1 MGRGVVRFRSKA
13 TPSVLTYLAAVLWL
27 ALTLSLATWWLVFG
41 LQQANRL
48 RDLGGQAAVEL
59 GHVQRMLV
67 WEGTFLLGLV
77 LAGGL
82 AIVIAIRR
90 EQVRQRAVQ
99 TFFMSFTHDLKTAL
113 ASLQLQA
120 EILREDLPAAAGNP
134 NLDRLLMD
142 ARRLQLQLENSLY
155 FAEPHGDLML
165 EPVDLQA
172 LVTRIA
178 GDWPEMA
185 VTVAGDGLVLADR
198 RALESV
204 VRNLLQNAAVHG
216 GARTLAVRIERG
228 AGGRVVATVTDDGRG
243 ATAETVRRLGEPF
256 VRPAVTSGTG
266 VGLHVCRQLMQRMQG
281 DLQFGS
287 AGARGFT
294 VVLQLAE
301 VR

>member
-1 MGRGVVRFRSKA
+1 VKFKTKA
-13 TPSVLTYLAAVLWL
+13 TPGVLTYLAAILWL
-27 ALTLSLATWWLVFG
+27 ALTLSLATWWLIFG
-41 LQQANRL
+41 LQQADRL
-48 RDLGGQAAVEL
+48 RTLGGPEAQRLEY
-59 GHVQRMLV
+59 VQRMLT
-67 WEGTFLLGLV
+67 WEGTFLIGLV
-77 LAGGL
+77 VCGGV
-82 AIVIAIRR
+82 AIVVAIRR
-90 EQVRQRAVQ
+90 EQLRQRAVQ

-165 EPVDLQA
+165 EPVDLQT

-178 GDWPEMA
+178 ADWPEMS
-185 VTVAGDGLVLADR
+185 VSVAGDGLVLADR

-216 GARTLAVRIERG
+216 GARSLAVRIERG
-228 AGGRVVATVTDDGRG
+228 AGGRVVAIVHDDGRG
-243 ATAETVRRLGEPF
+243 APAQTLQRLGEPF
-256 VRPAVTSGTG
+256 VRAAATSGTG
-266 VGLHVCRQLMQRMQG
+266 VGLHVCRQLMLRMQG
-281 DLQFGS
+281 DLQFGPQS
-287 AGARGFT
+287 AQGFT

>member
-1 MGRGVVRFRSKA
+1 MKRRSKA
-13 TPSVLTYLAAVLWL
+13 APGVFTYLAALLWL
-27 ALTLSLATWWLVFG
+27 ALTISLTTWWLIFG
-41 LQQANRL
+41 LRQASQL
-48 RDLGGQAAVEL
+48 RTLGGAEAARLEY
-59 GHVQRMLV
+59 VQRMLV
-67 WEGTFLLGLV
+67 WEGTFLIGLV
-77 LAGGL
+77 ALGGIAL
-82 AIVIAIRR
+82 VIAIRR
-90 EQVRQRAVQ
+90 EQTRQRAVQ

-120 EILREDLPAAAGNP
+120 EILREDLPGAAGNA
-134 NLDRLLMD
+134 NLERLLLD

-178 GDWPEMA
+178 ADWPEMSVRVDGA
-185 VTVAGDGLVLADR
+185 GLVLADR

-216 GARTLAVRIERG
+216 GAASMAIRIERG
-228 AGGRVVATVTDDGRG
+228 NGGRIVATVSDDGRG
-243 ATAETVRRLGEPF
+243 APAQTLRRLGEPF
-256 VRPAVTSGTG
+256 VRAASTSGTG
-266 VGLHVCRQLMQRMQG
+266 VGLHVCLQLMKRMRG
-281 DLQFGS
+281 DLQFGPQGS
-287 AGARGFT
+287 RGFT